1 MAPAEALTTGMEP
14 VPAPLPDHR
23 QPTSIAHHAYGLAAF
38 HGDAI
43 LREVPKTLRRVAL
56 LFLVLAVSIP
66 VFLGGLLI
74 VLWHMAG

>member
-1 MAPAEALTTGMEP
+1 MEP
-14 VPAPLPDHR
+14 VPVPRPDPR
-23 QPTSIAHHAYGLAAF
+23 DNVSITRHAYGLAAF

-56 LFLVLAVSIP
+56 LLLVLAVTIP
-66 VFLGGLLI
+66 AFLAGLLI